1 MKKTLFAMA
10 ALALCGTAFAAT
22 YDTKTLTSTQ
32 LSSFDTPPNEA
43 VTLNVNETVTF
54 GEMHV
59 NTMSN
64 AFALNFV
71 GGNTFSITGRVNFGC
86 FGSKS
91 ITGDSTAATS
101 WESKL
106 LQDAGDAVAITLISY
121 TGSREFD
128 FVSNPTFMNASSWE
142 SITLGNTQL
151 TYAGYWGHMPDL
163 ASSKA
168 MLQDDQIALVHVE
181 EGAEAGLYLVG
192 KVAAPVPEPAT
203 ATLSLMALAGLASRR
218 RRK

>member
-1 MKKTLFAMA
+1 MRKTLFAVA
-10 ALALCGTAFAAT
+10 ALALCGTAVAAT
-22 YDTKTLTSTQ
+22 YNTNDPSLN
-32 LSSFDTPPNEA
+32 LSRFATPMNEA
-43 VTLNVNETVTF
+43 VTLNVNKTVTF
-54 GEMHV
+54 GEMNV
-59 NTMSN
+59 NTFSS

-71 GGNTFSITGRVNFGC
+71 GSNTFSITGKAAFMC
-86 FGSKS
+86 LGSKS

-121 TGSREFD
+121 TGSRDFN

-151 TYAGYWGHMPDL
+151 TYRGYWGGIDL

-168 MLQDDQIALVHVE
+168 MLQDDQIALVNVR
-181 EGAEAGLYLVG
+181 EGGEAGLYLVG

-203 ATLSLMALAGLASRR
+203 ATLSLMALAGLCARR
-218 RRK
+218 RRH